1 MTNDNSDDYNI
12 IIIIIVSISKTC
24 KFSKFFELD

>member
-12 IIIIIVSISKTC
+12 IIIIIIKITIS
-24 KFSKFFELD
+24 SVVIGLIH